1 MKKFLLN
8 TENYTVSLLTKK
20 LNKDY
25 LFHNVAK
32 TQQVVNSIKELIKGE
47 KISEVDAN
55 ILMLDLSIEKKTIQ
69 KQV

>member
-1 MKKFLLN
+1 M
-8 TENYTVSLLTKK
+8 SLLTKK

-55 ILMLDLSIEKKTIQ
+55 ILLFAAWFHNVVSSKK
-69 KQV
+69 V